1 MKASEFIREY
11 EELDEY
17 HIRDR
22 YDPTWMI
29 NRGNG
34 PAKKSLP
41 IIQTPLTNYN
51 VRYAPDGDL
60 HDYFLY
66 TKPADR
72 CIGAFTIEENDDLPR
87 TIKRLLAPGIQAV
100 IPHMGLAP
108 EAQRKG
114 ISTQAYST
122 FLQGGPWVFITEEHT
137 LEASKLWDS
146 LVKGDI
152 VSFYV
157 NQQGKVVNKPN
168 YESYRLLGPRNRFK
182 TT

>member
-1 MKASEFIREY
+1 MKISELITEA

-17 HIRDR
+17 RVTSR

-29 NRGNG
+29 NRGNSS
-34 PAKKSLP
+34 AKKALP

-51 VRYAPDGDL
+51 VRYMSDGDI

-66 TKPADR
+66 DKPSDR
-72 CIGAFTIEENDDLPR
+72 CIGAFSIEENDDLPR
-87 TIKRLLAPGIQAV
+87 SIKRLLAPGIQAV

-122 FLQGGPWVFITEEHT
+122 FLRGGPWVFITEEHT
-137 LEASKLWDS
+137 VGASKLWDS
-146 LVKGDI
+146 LAKGNI
-152 VSFYV
+152 ISIYV
-157 NQQGKVVNKPN
+157 TQQGKIVNRPDPDG
-168 YESYRLLGPRNRFK
+168 YRLLGPHSRFK
-182 TT
+182 ST